1 MRELSAPNAGV
12 LTRPQ
17 QAETTNNEGDDMS
30 FIPLQREGVDNIVGH
45 FFERTT
51 DNIFQVSHNDL
62 DDSFSERMKSLGYDM
77 RVWVSSNP
85 VNDSGW
91 RYAKVLKTVA
101 YIVTDEN
108 EYGDPVVEKWEI
120 KRGSY

>member
-1 MRELSAPNAGV
+1 MRELSAPNAGA

-17 QAETTNNEGDDMS
+17 QAETTNNEGDNMS
-30 FIPLQREGVDNIVGH
+30 FIPLQREGVENVVGH

-101 YIVTDEN
+101 HIVTDEN

-120 KRGSY
+120 K

>member
-1 MRELSAPNAGV
+1 MRELSAPNAGA

-62 DDSFSERMKSLGYDM
+62 GDSFSERMKSLGYDM

-120 KRGSY
+120 KT

>member
-1 MRELSAPNAGV
+1 MRELSAPNAGA

-30 FIPLQREGVDNIVGH
+30 FIPMQREGVDNIVGH

-101 YIVTDEN
+101 HIVTDEN